1 MSGLADQ
8 ITVIVLTHNEEDNIA
23 RTLERLTWAKQVLVV
38 DSGSTDGTLSIVA
51 GYLNAEVV
59 TRPFDSFAGQCN
71 FALSQV
77 KTPYV
82 LSLDA
87 DYVLSEA
94 LVAEI
99 GRLEEETLVS
109 GYRAGFI
116 YCIFDKPLRGTL
128 YPPRTVLYRRDRAR
142 YEDFGHGHAVQIEG
156 AVRDLS
162 GRIFHDDRKPISRW
176 FASQQTYAR
185 QEADFL
191 LAAPRGALRFAD
203 KVRLGMVLAP
213 ILVPLHTL
221 FIKGC
226 ILDGRAGWFY
236 GLQRLLAETMIAIAL
251 LDRKLRP

>member
-1 MSGLADQ
+1 VSGLADQ

-23 RTLERLTWAKQVLVV
+23 RTLDRLTWAKQVLVV
-38 DSGSTDGTLSIVA
+38 DSGSTDATLAIVA
-51 GYLNAEVV
+51 RYANTEVV

-71 FALSQV
+71 FALGKV
-77 KTPYV
+77 KTPFV

-99 GRLEEETLVS
+99 GRLEDATLVS

-116 YCIFDKPLRGTL
+116 YRIFDKPLRGTL

-162 GRIFHDDRKPISRW
+162 GRIFHDDRKPLSRW
-176 FASQQTYAR
+176 FSSQQTYAQ
-185 QEADFL
+185 QEADYL
-191 LAAPRGALRFAD
+191 LSAPREDLRFAD
-203 KVRLGMVLAP
+203 TVRLGMVLAP

-226 ILDGRAGWFY
+226 VLDGRAGWLY
-236 GLQRLLAETMIAIAL
+236 VLQRLLAETMIAIEL
-251 LDRKLRP
+251 IDRRLRR